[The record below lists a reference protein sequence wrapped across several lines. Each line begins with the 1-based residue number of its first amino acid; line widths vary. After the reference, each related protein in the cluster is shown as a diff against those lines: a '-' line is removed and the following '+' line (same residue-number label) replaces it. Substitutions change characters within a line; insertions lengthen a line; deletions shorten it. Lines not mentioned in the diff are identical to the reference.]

1 MPDSPI
7 VSVEE
12 LAELV
17 VLHVLADR
25 LDEEQ
30 LRRLQ
35 TEVRAAAE
43 AHAGQSCV
51 LDLAQVHFLP
61 SMSLAA
67 LIRMHAE
74 FQGRHQRFALAGL
87 QSHVRDLFV
96 MTRLDRLFEI
106 YDDVAAAQKAVGAA

>member
-7 VSVEE
+7 VTVEE
-12 LAELV
+12 VGEIV

-25 LDEEQ
+25 LDEDA

-35 TEVRAAAE
+35 TEVRVAAE
-43 AHAGQSCV
+43 AHPGQPCA

-67 LIRMHAE
+67 LIRVHAE
-74 FQGRHQRFALAGL
+74 FHGRQQRFVLAGL
-87 QSHVRDLFV
+87 QTHVRELFV